1 MISHFVTN
9 TSFAGLLVYSST
21 LKPCSYVTLSFIYP
35 VYKQLVHSSTRLL
48 VNFKNLVPMLLC
60 LLFTLSTSN
69 LFTRLLVYSSTLK
82 PCSYVTL
89 SFIYPVYKQ
98 LVHSSTRWLVH
109 LPCCFVF
116 FLPCLQATRLL
127 VYSLT
132 RPLTML
138 LCLLFTLS
146 TSNSF
151 TRLLVYS
158 STFSLFCHF
167 IFLPFNFL
175 FIFALSFEK

>member
-1 MISHFVTN
+1 MN
-9 TSFAGLLVYSST
+9 RCLVD
-21 LKPCSYVTLSFIYP
+21 KPLYNKYLVCRFTCLS
-35 VYKQLVHSSTRLL
+35 
-48 VNFKNLVPMLLC
+48 VNFKTLVPMLLC

-82 PCSYVTL
+82 SCSYVTL

-98 LVHSSTRWLVH
+98 LVYSSTRLLINFKNLV
-109 LPCCFVF
+109 P
-116 FLPCLQATRLL
+116 
-127 VYSLT
+127 
-132 RPLTML
+132 ML

-151 TRLLVYS
+151 TRLPVHS
-158 STFSLFCHF
+158 STRPLFCHF